1 MPMTMNQDD
10 NYDSDDDESISAYM
24 ESSPILRLMGEISEK
39 GRIIS
44 SLQQTAKG
52 FGGEARRV

>member
-1 MPMTMNQDD
+1 MNQDD
-10 NYDSDDDESISAYM
+10 NYDSDDDESLSAYM